1 MITLV
6 CIYVQVTGDGRIVS
20 EGTARRNVARK
31 ELESRTKDLLADVIV
46 SNALEI
52 EVQYVHFAAA
62 LYIIV

>member
-52 EVQYVHFAAA
+52 EVRAF
-62 LYIIV
+62 